1 MMGDAVQIPSSIGV
15 LEEAQPRK
23 TWDQAPD
30 SVSAQSTFHG
40 GLWLNTI
47 LLAPGSSQTGVHS
60 WGSGLGHHEEGN
72 VCTHGSKIRNWKL
85 PPEIPVQVEQGG
97 LSVLRMALAVG
108 SVLYLWKGG
117 QKPQDSKIS
126 GSSRSK
132 NFVIIG
138 KLLTDNS
145 CLKDAKMPPVQGLSK
160 YLVNELLEG
169 RNMHF
174 PKAPG
179 DLVSRVR
186 RTWALDRLSCS
197 FFFLSTRG
205 PWANLGMY

>member
-1 MMGDAVQIPSSIGV
+1 M
-15 LEEAQPRK
+15 
-23 TWDQAPD
+23 
-30 SVSAQSTFHG
+30 
-40 GLWLNTI
+40 
-47 LLAPGSSQTGVHS
+47 HS
-60 WGSGLGHHEEGN
+60 WKQD
-72 VCTHGSKIRNWKL
+72 TKQKL

-126 GSSRSK
+126 GSSRSS
-132 NFVIIG
+132 NLVIIG

-145 CLKDAKMPPVQGLSK
+145 CLKDARCHQCRDSVI

-186 RTWALDRLSCS
+186 RTWALDHLSCS
-197 FFFLSTRG
+197 FFFLSTT
-205 PWANLGMY
+205 